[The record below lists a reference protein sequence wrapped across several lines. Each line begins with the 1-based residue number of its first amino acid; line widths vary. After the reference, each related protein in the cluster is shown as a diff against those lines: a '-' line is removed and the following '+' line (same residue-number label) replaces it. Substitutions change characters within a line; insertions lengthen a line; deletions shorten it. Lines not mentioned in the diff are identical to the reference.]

1 MPVKDYKPETP
12 SLRYQTGIDFS
23 QLSSGKGVKPEK
35 RLLLP
40 LKKTGGRNNTG
51 RVTMRFI
58 GGGHKKRYR
67 LIDFRRDK
75 LNIPGR
81 IDSLQYDPNRSAFI
95 ALVVYKDG
103 EKRYILAPVGLRVG
117 DWVVS
122 SDEAEIRPG
131 NHLPVRNIP
140 VGTEIHNVE
149 LNPGAGGQM
158 VRSAGSMAQ
167 LIAKEGT
174 MAQIRLPSGEVRMVS
189 LNCHATIGQVSN
201 LDHENVVIGKAGRSR
216 WLGRLPHQRGV
227 SMNPVDHPHG
237 GGEGKSKGGN
247 HPVSPWG
254 TPAKGYK
261 TRHNKRTDRF
271 IVKDRRAK
279 L

>member
-23 QLSSGKGVKPEK
+23 QLSKVKPEK

-174 MAQIRLPSGEVRMVS
+174 TAQIRLPSGEVRMVS

-201 LDHENVVIGKAGRSR
+201 LDHENVVIGKAGRTR

>member
-1 MPVKDYKPETP
+1 MAVKTFRPQTP
-12 SLRYQTGIDFS
+12 ALRYKTSVDFS
-23 QLSSGKGVKPEK
+23 QLSKVKPEK
-35 RLLLP
+35 SLLRP
-40 LKKTGGRNNTG
+40 LKKSGGRGNTG
-51 RVTMRFI
+51 RITMRFI
-58 GGGHKKRYR
+58 GGGHKRRYR
-67 LIDFRRDK
+67 IIDFRRGK

-81 IDSLQYDPNRSAFI
+81 VESLQYDPNRSAFI
-95 ALVVYKDG
+95 ALIVYRDG

-117 DWVVS
+117 DAVLS
-122 SDEAEIRPG
+122 ADDAEIRPG
-131 NHLPVRNIP
+131 NHMPLRNIP
-140 VGTEIHNVE
+140 LGTEIHNVE
-149 LNPGAGGQM
+149 LNPGAGGQL

-167 LIAKEGT
+167 LVAKEGSW
-174 MAQIRLPSGEVRMVS
+174 AQIRLPSSEVRLVA
-189 LNCHATIGQVSN
+189 LNCRATIGQVSN

-261 TRHNKRTDRF
+261 TRSNKRTNRF
-271 IVKDRRAK
+271 IVKDRRER

>member
-1 MPVKDYKPETP
+1 MAVKTFRPMTP
-12 SLRYQTGIDFS
+12 NQRYRTVLDFS
-23 QLSSGKGVKPEK
+23 GLSQVKPE
-35 RLLLP
+35 RALLFP
-40 LKKTGGRNNTG
+40 MKKTGGRNNTG
-51 RVTMRFI
+51 RITSRFI

-75 LNIPGR
+75 FNVPGR
-81 IDSLQYDPNRSAFI
+81 VESIEYDPNRSAFI
-95 ALVVYKDG
+95 ARIIYRDG
-103 EKRYILAPVGLRVG
+103 ERRYMLGPLGLNVG
-117 DWVVS
+117 DVVLS
-122 SDEAEIRPG
+122 GDETEIRPG

-140 VGTEIHNVE
+140 VGTELHNIE
-149 LNPGAGGQM
+149 LNPGRGGQM
-158 VRSAGSMAQ
+158 VRSAGGMAQ
-167 LIAKEGT
+167 LVAKEGSH
-174 MAQIRLPSGEVRMVS
+174 AHIRLPSGEVRLVN
-189 LNCHATIGQVSN
+189 LNCRATIGQVSN
-201 LDHENVVIGKAGRSR
+201 LDHENVVSGKAGRMR

-261 TRHNKRTDRF
+261 TRKNKRTEKF
-271 IVKDRRAK
+271 IMKDRREK